1 MKKQIVLL
9 GFFLL
14 IFSLHADSYYKEEG
28 RLEDGTRY
36 IKEAWTRETKERK
49 TEKKR
54 IVPIEKRGSS
64 ANVDVGV
71 LYNLAKKR
79 SKISRKIREKI

>member
-1 MKKQIVLL
+1 MRERAAFERVALFKIVEEVYEKQIVLL

-36 IKEAWTRETKERK
+36 IKEA
-49 TEKKR
+49 
-54 IVPIEKRGSS
+54 
-64 ANVDVGV
+64 
-71 LYNLAKKR
+71 
-79 SKISRKIREKI
+79 